1 MEDFQDTTDVGA
13 SMHTYTGIWPVLPR
27 WGGEWLVGWQLAEVG
42 PMRTPVII

>member
-1 MEDFQDTTDVGA
+1 MEDFKTLRRGLA
-13 SMHTYTGIWPVLPR
+13 YTHAGIYLIPPR